1 MRIKN
6 IESQRFSSSYGN
18 NNSYGQ
24 PLGLKSIVII
34 TVTSED
40 LIRSSSELYTGIYIP
55 DILPVMID
63 YVAKSFIGK
72 EFDIKNTNFFADIPF
87 VCNSGTF
94 KSIQGAIQNCIL
106 QIIFKENNLSI
117 VEGLKIFLQK
127 EYQRDSHS
135 IPIKYYLSGGS
146 VAYSIEETL
155 NDAKAALNT
164 NYDGFKMRCGL
175 QHIDV
180 DYKRVSSVRSFFE
193 ENNKKKDNYP
203 INLMVDF
210 IQGTLRP
217 PLSAEKTAFNINY
230 LRNGILWFEEPLDP
244 DKLFEYKKLRN
255 NIDPSIS
262 LAVGESFTTFTEYQA
277 FSEFI
282 QFFQLDV
289 THGGGYI
296 DLFHI
301 TNNLLSI
308 KPNLQFTSHVWGSGL
323 AILLN
328 LAFARATNIISWF
341 EIPMVELEINQNLFN
356 NLDINKIRFLS
367 DQDIDELLNSINLK
381 QLDKFKFVEGSGYK
395 IK

>member
-34 TVTSED
+34 TVTSDD

-127 EYQRDSHS
+127 EYQRDRHS

-180 DYKRVSSVRSFFE
+180 DCKRVSSVRSFFE

-203 INLMVDF
+203 IKL
-210 IQGTLRP
+210 
-217 PLSAEKTAFNINY
+217 INVV
-230 LRNGILWFEEPLDP
+230 L
-244 DKLFEYKKLRN
+244 
-255 NIDPSIS
+255 
-262 LAVGESFTTFTEYQA
+262 
-277 FSEFI
+277 
-282 QFFQLDV
+282 
-289 THGGGYI
+289 
-296 DLFHI
+296 
-301 TNNLLSI
+301 
-308 KPNLQFTSHVWGSGL
+308 
-323 AILLN
+323 
-328 LAFARATNIISWF
+328 
-341 EIPMVELEINQNLFN
+341 
-356 NLDINKIRFLS
+356 
-367 DQDIDELLNSINLK
+367 
-381 QLDKFKFVEGSGYK
+381 
-395 IK
+395 